1 MPILEEVQLDT
12 RSGPLAGLRAPGSP
26 GPEGAGGPPVLFL
39 HGFLDNAASF
49 VPLCRHLDGIDA
61 VALDFPGHGHSGHRH
76 PSARYYLVDYLY
88 DVDAALDALGWESC
102 HLVGHSLGAAVSS
115 LYAAAAPER
124 VRSVVMIDAL
134 GPMSESPDTGASR
147 LQRSLRSVREGPRR
161 RKAYASVEEM
171 IGARIKVNS
180 DLSPE
185 SARLICE
192 RSIRQAGDH
201 FEWTNDPALYW
212 VSPVLLTELQIHEY
226 LQHIKAGVLT
236 LTATPYA
243 PYVNEEKVKS
253 RTTAIPHGRHL
264 TVEGHHHFHMDQP
277 ETIARLVK
285 EFILEQDEPFA
296 DSPGNRP

>member
-1 MPILEEVQLDT
+1 MPLSEEIRLDT
-12 RSGPLAGLRAPGSP
+12 RRGRNASLRIAGLRAAGS
-26 GPEGAGGPPVLFL
+26 GGPPVLCL

-49 VPLCRHLDGIDA
+49 VPISRHLENFDV
-61 VALDFPGHGHSGHRH
+61 VALDFPGHGHSDHRH
-76 PSARYYLVDYLY
+76 PSANYHFVEYLY
-88 DVDAALDALGWESC
+88 DVDAALDALGWDSC
-102 HLVGHSLGAAVSS
+102 HLVGHSLGAGVSS
-115 LYAAAAPER
+115 LYAVAAPER

-134 GPMSESPDTGASR
+134 GPMNESPDKSVSR

-161 RKAYASVEEM
+161 KKAYSSVEDM
-171 IGARIKVNS
+171 VGARLQANS

-192 RSIRQAGDH
+192 RSIRSTGSH

-212 VSPVLLTELQIHEY
+212 VSPSLFTEAQTHDY

-243 PYVNEEKVKS
+243 PYVSEEKVKS
-253 RTTAIPHGRHL
+253 RTSAIPHGRHL

-277 ETIARLVK
+277 ETTGRLIR
-285 EFILEQDEPFA
+285 EFILQHNEPLV
-296 DSPGNRP
+296 DSRSNQP